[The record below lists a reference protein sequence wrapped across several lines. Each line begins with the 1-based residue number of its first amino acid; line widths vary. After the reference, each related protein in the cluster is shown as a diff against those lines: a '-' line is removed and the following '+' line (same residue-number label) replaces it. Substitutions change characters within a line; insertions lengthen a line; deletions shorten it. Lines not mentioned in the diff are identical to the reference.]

1 MNTYAALS
9 PQTNATPVRVNYVS
23 PQQAWVLTETPQIFK
38 AINSPSARV
47 LRVNSNANNDL
58 GYLSTDLLNHFLH
71 VAQHYLDCFDQQL
84 GEGYVFDSQI
94 QKVFQCFRE
103 CSGIIRSLPLSVHCQ
118 KDDLHFRN
126 IMLIERCWN
135 ELRGRALVEER
146 TMTKA
151 TLKTSQQVKDQQNM
165 VNRFVAKLLREHQQI
180 SIHQVDFKFDA
191 IYRRMNIPLQLKDEQ
206 QFAAV
211 VRKFINML
219 KKENLDNLHGFAYQI
234 SKDLNGQYCGR
245 VFAFTDV
252 GHLLKHPALD
262 EPLRFNLLS
271 QELGVDLKIALI
283 CEQAFLVETNHVV
296 GASWSYQDWSKYFR
310 SIIEPMK
317 MHHYSSKAIKPDYKI
332 MIF

>member
-9 PQTNATPVRVNYVS
+9 PHTKVIPVPVNYAS
-23 PQQAWVLTETPQIFK
+23 PQQAWVLTEALKLFK
-38 AINSPSARV
+38 KITSPSAKV
-47 LRVNSNANNDL
+47 LSINSNFNNDL
-58 GYLSTDLLNHFLH
+58 GYLSTDLLNHFLY
-71 VAQHYLDCFDQQL
+71 VASHHFDCFDPQL
-84 GEGYVFDSQI
+84 GEEHVFDLHI
-94 QKVFQCFRE
+94 QKLFRCFTE
-103 CSGIIRSLPLSVHCQ
+103 CSGAIKSLPLSVHCQ
-118 KDDLHFRN
+118 KDDSYFTN

-146 TMTKA
+146 TMNKA
-151 TLKTSQQVKDQQNM
+151 ILKTSQQVKEQQNM

-180 SIHQVDFKFDA
+180 CIHQVDFKFDA
-191 IYRRMNIPLQLKDEQ
+191 IYRRTSIPLQPKDEQ

-252 GHLLKHPALD
+252 GHLLKHPTLD
-262 EPLRFNLLS
+262 EPLSFNLLS
-271 QELGVDLKIALI
+271 QELWVDLKIALI

>member
-9 PQTNATPVRVNYVS
+9 PQSKVIPVPVNCVS
-23 PQQAWVLTETPQIFK
+23 PQQALVLTEALKLFK
-38 AINSPSARV
+38 KITSPSAQV
-47 LRVNSNANNDL
+47 LRVNSNSNNCL
-58 GYLSTDLLNHFLH
+58 GYLSTDLLNHFMY
-71 VAQHYLDCFDQQL
+71 VGRHYFDCFDSQL
-84 GEGYVFDSQI
+84 GEGHIFDPQV

-103 CSGIIRSLPLSVHCQ
+103 CFGLIRSLPLSVHCQ
-118 KDDLHFRN
+118 KDDLHFRS

-135 ELRGRALVEER
+135 ELRGRALVDEK

-151 TLKTSQQVKDQQNM
+151 ILKTYQQVKDQQNT
-165 VNRFVAKLLREHQQI
+165 VNRFVARLLREHKQI
-180 SIHQVDFKFDA
+180 RIHQVDFKFDA
-191 IYRRMNIPLQLKDEQ
+191 IYRRTSIPLQPKDEQ
-206 QFAAV
+206 QFAVV

-252 GHLLKHPALD
+252 GHPLKHPTLD
-262 EPLRFNLLS
+262 KPLRFNLLS
-271 QELGVDLKIALI
+271 QELWVDLKITLI
-283 CEQAFLVETNHVV
+283 CEQAFLVEPNQVV
-296 GASWSYQDWSKYFR
+296 GASCSYQDWSKYFK

-317 MHHYSSKAIKPDYKI
+317 MHHYSSKAIRPDYKL

>member
-9 PQTNATPVRVNYVS
+9 QQTKVIPVPVNYAS
-23 PQQAWVLTETPQIFK
+23 PQQVWVLTEALKLFK
-38 AINSPSARV
+38 KITSSSAKVLSINS
-47 LRVNSNANNDL
+47 NTNNNL
-58 GYLSTDLLNHFLH
+58 GYLSTDLLNHFSY
-71 VAQHYLDCFDQQL
+71 VAPHYFDSFDPQL
-84 GEGYVFDSQI
+84 GEEHVFDPQV
-94 QKVFQCFRE
+94 QKLFQCFRE
-103 CSGIIRSLPLSVHCQ
+103 CFGLIRSLPLPVHCQ
-118 KDDLHFRN
+118 KDDSYFTN

-151 TLKTSQQVKDQQNM
+151 ILKTSQQVKEQQNM

-180 SIHQVDFKFDA
+180 CIHQVDFKFDA
-191 IYRRMNIPLQLKDEQ
+191 IYRRMSIPLQLKDEQ

-219 KKENLDNLHGFAYQI
+219 KKENLDNLHGFFYQI

-252 GHLLKHPALD
+252 GHLLKHPALE

-271 QELGVDLKIALI
+271 QELGVDLKIALV

-317 MHHYSSKAIKPDYKI
+317 MHHYSSKAIKPDYKL

>member
-9 PQTNATPVRVNYVS
+9 PQTKVIPVPVNYVS
-23 PQQAWVLTETPQIFK
+23 PQQAWVLTEALKLFK
-38 AINSPSARV
+38 KITSPSAKV
-47 LRVNSNANNDL
+47 LRVNSNTNNNL
-58 GYLSTDLLNHFLH
+58 GYLSTDLLNHFLCI
-71 VAQHYLDCFDQQL
+71 ASYYFDCFDQQL
-84 GEGYVFDSQI
+84 GEGFVFDPQI
-94 QKVFQCFRE
+94 QKVFQCFKE
-103 CSGIIRSLPLSVHCQ
+103 CSEIIRNLPLSVHCQ

-135 ELRGRALVEER
+135 ELRGRALVDEK
-146 TMTKA
+146 TMAKA
-151 TLKTSQQVKDQQNM
+151 ILKTSQQVKDQQNT

-180 SIHQVDFKFDA
+180 CIHQVDFKFYA
-191 IYRRMNIPLQLKDEQ
+191 IYRRMSIPLQLKDEQ
-206 QFAAV
+206 QFVAV

-252 GHLLKHPALD
+252 GHLLKHPTLD

-271 QELGVDLKIALI
+271 QELWVDLKIALI
-283 CEQAFLVETNHVV
+283 CEQAFLVEANQVIS
-296 GASWSYQDWSKYFR
+296 ASWSYQDWSKYFR

-317 MHHYSSKAIKPDYKI
+317 MHHYSSKVIRPDYKL

>member
-9 PQTNATPVRVNYVS
+9 QQTKVISVPVNYAS
-23 PQQAWVLTETPQIFK
+23 PQQVWVLTESLKLFK
-38 AINSPSARV
+38 KIASPSARV
-47 LRVNSNANNDL
+47 LQTNLNANNNL
-58 GYLSTDLLNHFLH
+58 GYLSTDQLDYFLGLASHHF
-71 VAQHYLDCFDQQL
+71 DCFDPQL
-84 GEGYVFDSQI
+84 GEGHIFDPQI

-103 CSGIIRSLPLSVHCQ
+103 CSGIIRSLPLPVYCQ
-118 KDDLHFRN
+118 KDDSYFTN

-135 ELRGRALVEER
+135 ELRGRALVEEKM
-146 TMTKA
+146 MTK
-151 TLKTSQQVKDQQNM
+151 TISKISQQVKDQQTS

-180 SIHQVDFKFDA
+180 CIHQVDFKFDA
-191 IYRRMNIPLQLKDEQ
+191 IYRRMSIPLQLKDEQ

-219 KKENLDNLHGFAYQI
+219 KKENLDNLHGFFYQI

-252 GHLLKHPALD
+252 GHLLKHPALE

-271 QELGVDLKIALI
+271 QELGVDLKIALV

-317 MHHYSSKAIKPDYKI
+317 MHHYSSKAIKPDYKL

>member
-9 PQTNATPVRVNYVS
+9 PQTKVIPVPVNYVL
-23 PQQAWVLTETPQIFK
+23 PQQALVLTEALKLFK
-38 AINSPSARV
+38 KITSPTARI
-47 LRVNSNANNDL
+47 LSLNSNTNNDV

-71 VAQHYLDCFDQQL
+71 VASHYFDCFNPQL
-84 GEGYVFDSQI
+84 GEEHVFDPQV

-103 CSGIIRSLPLSVHCQ
+103 CFGLIRSLPLPVHCQ
-118 KDDLHFRN
+118 QDDSCFTN

-135 ELRGRALVEER
+135 EFRGRALVEEKM
-146 TMTKA
+146 MTK
-151 TLKTSQQVKDQQNM
+151 TISKISQQVKDQQAS
-165 VNRFVAKLLREHQQI
+165 VNRFVARLLREHKQI
-180 SIHQVDFKFDA
+180 RIHQLDFKFDT
-191 IYRRMNIPLQLKDEQ
+191 IYQHKSISLKLEDEQ
-206 QFAAV
+206 QFAVA
-211 VRKFINML
+211 VRKLINML

-245 VFAFTDV
+245 VFAFT
-252 GHLLKHPALD
+252 GMRYLLKHLILD
-262 EPLRFNLLS
+262 KPLRFNLFS
-271 QELGVDLKIALI
+271 QEREADLGIALI
-283 CEQAFLVETNHVV
+283 CDQAFLVETNHVV

>member
-1 MNTYAALS
+1 M
-9 PQTNATPVRVNYVS
+9 
-23 PQQAWVLTETPQIFK
+23 
-38 AINSPSARV
+38 
-47 LRVNSNANNDL
+47 
-58 GYLSTDLLNHFLH
+58 NHFSY
-71 VAQHYLDCFDQQL
+71 VAPHYFDSFDPQL
-84 GEGYVFDSQI
+84 GEEHVFDPQV
-94 QKVFQCFRE
+94 QKLFQCFRE
-103 CSGIIRSLPLSVHCQ
+103 CFGLIRSLPLPVHCQ
-118 KDDLHFRN
+118 KDDSYFTN

-151 TLKTSQQVKDQQNM
+151 ILKTSQQVKEQQNM

-180 SIHQVDFKFDA
+180 CIHQVDFKFDA
-191 IYRRMNIPLQLKDEQ
+191 IYRRMSIPLQLKDEQ

-219 KKENLDNLHGFAYQI
+219 KKENLDNLHGFFYQI

-252 GHLLKHPALD
+252 GHLLKHPALE

-283 CEQAFLVETNHVV
+283 CEQAFLVETSHVV

-317 MHHYSSKAIKPDYKI
+317 MHHYSSKAIKPDYKL

>member
-9 PQTNATPVRVNYVS
+9 PQTKVIPVPVNYVS
-23 PQQAWVLTETPQIFK
+23 PQQAWVLTEALNLFK
-38 AINSPSARV
+38 KITSPSAKV
-47 LRVNSNANNDL
+47 LRVNSNTNNNL
-58 GYLSTDLLNHFLH
+58 GYLSTDLLNHFLCI
-71 VAQHYLDCFDQQL
+71 ASYYFDYFDQQL
-84 GEGYVFDSQI
+84 GEGFVFDPQI
-94 QKVFQCFRE
+94 QKVFQCFKE
-103 CSGIIRSLPLSVHCQ
+103 CSGIIRILPLSVDCQ

-126 IMLIERCWN
+126 TMLIERCWN
-135 ELRGRALVEER
+135 ELRGRALVDEK

-151 TLKTSQQVKDQQNM
+151 ILKTSQQVKDQQNT

-180 SIHQVDFKFDA
+180 DIHQVDFKFDA
-191 IYRRMNIPLQLKDEQ
+191 IYRRMSIPLQLKDEQ

-219 KKENLDNLHGFAYQI
+219 KKENLNNLHGFAYQI

-252 GHLLKHPALD
+252 GHLLKHPTLN
-262 EPLRFNLLS
+262 ELLRFNLLS
-271 QELGVDLKIALI
+271 QELWVDLKIALI
-283 CEQAFLVETNHVV
+283 CEQAFLVETNQVV
-296 GASWSYQDWSKYFR
+296 GASWSYQDWSKYFK

-317 MHHYSSKAIKPDYKI
+317 RHHYSSKAIRPDYKL

>member
-1 MNTYAALS
+1 MNTYVAS
-9 PQTNATPVRVNYVS
+9 YPQTNMISQPNEFLSQQQTRVLVEARKLFKLITAS
-23 PQQAWVLTETPQIFK
+23 SAKVLR
-38 AINSPSARV
+38 INS
-47 LRVNSNANNDL
+47 SNNNIL
-58 GYLSTDLLNHFLH
+58 GYLSTDLFNRF
-71 VAQHYLDCFDQQL
+71 VSL
-84 GEGYVFDSQI
+84 GQYYFKYFYQVLGQEHVFDPHI
-94 QKVFQCFRE
+94 QKLFQCFTE
-103 CSGIIRSLPLSVHCQ
+103 CSGAIKSLPLSVHCQ
-118 KDDLHFRN
+118 KDDFYFGQV
-126 IMLIERCWN
+126 MLIERHWN
-135 ELRGRALVEER
+135 ELRGSTLVEEK

-151 TLKTSQQVKDQQNM
+151 ILKTSQQVKDQQNT
-165 VNRFVAKLLREHQQI
+165 VNRFVAQLLRKQEQVR
-180 SIHQVDFKFDA
+180 IHQLDFKFDA
-191 IYRRMNIPLQLKDEQ
+191 RYRRMSIPLQLKDEQ

-317 MHHYSSKAIKPDYKI
+317 MHHYSSKAIKPDYKL

>member
-9 PQTNATPVRVNYVS
+9 PQTKVIPVPVNYVL
-23 PQQAWVLTETPQIFK
+23 PQQALVLTEALKLFK
-38 AINSPSARV
+38 KITSPAARI
-47 LRVNSNANNDL
+47 LSLNSNTNNDV

-71 VAQHYLDCFDQQL
+71 VASYYFDCFDQQL
-84 GEGYVFDSQI
+84 GEGFVFDPQI
-94 QKVFQCFRE
+94 QKVFQCFKE
-103 CSGIIRSLPLSVHCQ
+103 CSGIIRSLPLSVDCQ
-118 KDDLHFRN
+118 KDDLHFIN
-126 IMLIERCWN
+126 TMLIERYWN
-135 ELRGRALVEER
+135 ELRGRALVDEK

-151 TLKTSQQVKDQQNM
+151 ILKTSQQVKDQQNT

-180 SIHQVDFKFDA
+180 DIHQVDFKFDA
-191 IYRRMNIPLQLKDEQ
+191 IYRRMSIPLQLKDEQ

-234 SKDLNGQYCGR
+234 SKDLNGQYYGR

-252 GHLLKHPALD
+252 GHLLKHPTLD
-262 EPLRFNLLS
+262 ELLRFNLLS
-271 QELGVDLKIALI
+271 QELWVDLKIALI
-283 CEQAFLVETNHVV
+283 CEQAFLVETNSVV
-296 GASWSYQDWSKYFR
+296 GASWSYQDWSKYFK

-317 MHHYSSKAIKPDYKI
+317 MHYYSSKVIRPDYKL

>member
-9 PQTNATPVRVNYVS
+9 PKSKVIPVPVNYVS
-23 PQQAWVLTETPQIFK
+23 PQQAWVLTEALKLFK
-38 AINSPSARV
+38 KITSPSAQV
-47 LRVNSNANNDL
+47 LRVNSNTNNNL
-58 GYLSTDLLNHFLH
+58 GYLSTDLFNHFLYI
-71 VAQHYLDCFDQQL
+71 ASYYFDCFDQQL
-84 GEGYVFDSQI
+84 GEGCVFDPQI
-94 QKVFQCFRE
+94 QKVFQCFKE
-103 CSGIIRSLPLSVHCQ
+103 CSGIIRNLPLSVHCQ

-135 ELRGRALVEER
+135 ELRGRALVDEK

-151 TLKTSQQVKDQQNM
+151 ILKTSQQVKDQQNT

-180 SIHQVDFKFDA
+180 DIYQVDFKFDA
-191 IYRRMNIPLQLKDEQ
+191 IYRRMSIPLKLKDEQ
-206 QFAAV
+206 KFAAV

-234 SKDLNGQYCGR
+234 SRDLNGQYCGR

-252 GHLLKHPALD
+252 GHLLKHPTLD
-262 EPLRFNLLS
+262 ELLRFNLLS
-271 QELGVDLKIALI
+271 QELWVDLKIALI
-283 CEQAFLVETNHVV
+283 CEQAFLVETNQVV
-296 GASWSYQDWSKYFR
+296 GASWSYQDWSKYFK

-317 MHHYSSKAIKPDYKI
+317 MHHYSSKAIRPDYKL

>member
-9 PQTNATPVRVNYVS
+9 QQTKVIPVPVNYAS
-23 PQQAWVLTETPQIFK
+23 PQQVWVLTEALKLFK
-38 AINSPSARV
+38 KITSSSAKVLSINS
-47 LRVNSNANNDL
+47 NTNNNL
-58 GYLSTDLLNHFLH
+58 GYLSTDLLNHFSY
-71 VAQHYLDCFDQQL
+71 VAPHYFDSFDPQL
-84 GEGYVFDSQI
+84 GEEHVFDPQV
-94 QKVFQCFRE
+94 QKLFQCFRE
-103 CSGIIRSLPLSVHCQ
+103 CFGLIRSLPLPVHCQ
-118 KDDLHFRN
+118 KDDSYFTN

-151 TLKTSQQVKDQQNM
+151 ILKTSQQVKEQQNM

-180 SIHQVDFKFDA
+180 CIHQVDFKFDA
-191 IYRRMNIPLQLKDEQ
+191 IYRRMSIPLQLKDEQ

-219 KKENLDNLHGFAYQI
+219 KKENLDNLHGFLYQI
-234 SKDLNGQYCGR
+234 SKDINGQYCGR

-262 EPLRFNLLS
+262 ESLRFNLVS
-271 QELGVDLKIALI
+271 QELGGDLKITLI
-283 CEQAFLVETNHVV
+283 CEQAFLVETNQVV

-310 SIIEPMK
+310 SIIEHMK
-317 MHHYSSKAIKPDYKI
+317 MHHYSSKAIKPDYKL